1 VACSYELF
9 MTFCIELLRV
19 GKNWDVNPTT
29 VALVLLL
36 VVLAT
41 ATIARLRVAI
51 GVAVVATLA
60 LNYFFLP
67 PVGTL
72 VIADP
77 QNWIALFVFLV
88 VAVTASKLS
97 SAARDRALAR
107 QKAELAGTLL
117 ASLSHDLRTPLTAI
131 RIAVDNLSGEL
142 TLDDRRTQARAA
154 TSELDRLTRVL
165 EHILEMARIDAAAIH
180 VDRQWV
186 GAADVVDAALAYVR
200 PLFDGHALRVDA
212 DGNLQTEI
220 DPRLASGAL
229 SHLLENAAQY
239 SPADQEIV
247 VRASVEADG
256 LHVTVSDHGPGLE
269 SSEVDQLF
277 ERFFRGQA
285 ARQRSSGTGMGLSIS
300 RGLITAAGGRVWA
313 ENVPGAGARF
323 SMVVPGR
330 VRHGT
335 AQ

>member
-1 VACSYELF
+1 
-9 MTFCIELLRV
+9 MTFCIELVRV

-77 QNWIALFVFLV
+77 QNWDRALRVPRRRRHGKQAIV
-88 VAVTASKLS
+88 CRK
-97 SAARDRALAR
+97 DRALAR

-142 TLDDRRTQARAA
+142 TLDDRRMQARAA

-239 SPADQEIV
+239 SPPPI
-247 VRASVEADG
+247 G
-256 LHVTVSDHGPGLE
+256 
-269 SSEVDQLF
+269 
-277 ERFFRGQA
+277 
-285 ARQRSSGTGMGLSIS
+285 RSSCVRRSKPTGF
-300 RGLITAAGGRVWA
+300 T
-313 ENVPGAGARF
+313 
-323 SMVVPGR
+323 
-330 VRHGT
+330 
-335 AQ
+335 